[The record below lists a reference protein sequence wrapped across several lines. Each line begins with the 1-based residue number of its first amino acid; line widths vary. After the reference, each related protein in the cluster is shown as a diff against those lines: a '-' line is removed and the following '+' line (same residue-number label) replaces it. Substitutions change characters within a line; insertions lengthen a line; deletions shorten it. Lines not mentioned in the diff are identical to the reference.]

1 VAMSVHIRQNVREP
15 SEHGY
20 GKVCCPVLRHPLAFP
35 GINTICSLTRHVP
48 CDTLKIIVAY
58 FDKCP
63 GKKTRCGILGGE
75 GLRAVGSLREL
86 IEVESLDKY
95 EFQIKTEQM
104 EKLLKQKKYKAA
116 AKIADSIDWS
126 KIRNSSLLMSVSDI
140 YDNLGR
146 YEDCNEILNMAYDC
160 APIGR
165 MIVYRMVEV
174 AVKLQNFDEAIELY
188 KEFIKIAPHDL
199 SRYVLKY
206 QIYRGRGSSVE
217 DQIAILEE
225 YKSREYQEQWAYELA
240 TLYYKEGMITKC
252 LEECDDLI
260 LWFSEGE
267 YVMKAMELKMRI
279 QPLTASQE
287 EKYRQMVAE
296 QQAEEIQV
304 KQVNMDEFNTSNLQ
318 QALAEELEDFMR
330 EELAKKESR
339 ETVEPIPAPWSQ
351 EPEEE
356 GRQEAVQI
364 LDEEEQAPL
373 KGQEEEAI
381 REAIRLQQE
390 KESQEALRLKREK
403 ARQEAARIQQEKIKQ
418 KAIELEQ
425 ERKRLEAIRL
435 LQEEEQAGQ
444 DAPLPQPEEEAS
456 QTEGE
461 PETLKA
467 AARDTFRLPKFLG
480 QDASG
485 QLTFDMEENV
495 LERQITGQMT
505 IEDILSGWEEKKK
518 ETEAA
523 IAEAAKRDEARR
535 KEREYLRSTGKLP
548 ELNTEVV
555 PTLPAEIQR
564 LIDEIEGQLPVRV
577 HVEPIERKKEENR
590 PGEQPPEQVRKDPK
604 NRLEETCD
612 IATILELKD
621 QRQLLDVFDDIQDIL
636 EAESLDKPVSQEETA
651 VEAPEVEEPEA
662 LEEAQEPEEE
672 SVSPSPMMEKLEKA
686 LEEEIAT
693 IRPGQLSEEQKK
705 LFAYFTSVRGMNQQ
719 LADLLEED
727 RMRGELRED
736 SLVGN
741 LVITGEGGTGKTT
754 LASDIV
760 KALQK
765 QRKGSGAKL
774 VKVEAENLNGKNLSN
789 VIAKLGGGALL
800 IERAGRLKTS
810 TAVQLSHAMT
820 RKTGGLLVILEDEKE
835 EIRELF
841 IRCESLAAKFTRSID
856 IPTFTNKELVA
867 FGESY
872 AREQECV
879 FDEMAVLALYNRI
892 GNRQTS
898 DHLVNVAEV
907 KEMIDEAMERGDKR
921 GLFGKRRKGRTDE
934 FGNLILLEKD
944 FE

>member
-1 VAMSVHIRQNVREP
+1 M
-15 SEHGY
+15 
-20 GKVCCPVLRHPLAFP
+20 
-35 GINTICSLTRHVP
+35 
-48 CDTLKIIVAY
+48 
-58 FDKCP
+58 
-63 GKKTRCGILGGE
+63 
-75 GLRAVGSLREL
+75 
-86 IEVESLDKY
+86 DKY

-104 EKLLKQKKYKAA
+104 EKLLGQKKYKAA

-126 KIRNSSLLMSVSDI
+126 KVRNTSLLMSVSDI
-140 YDNLGR
+140 YENLER

-206 QIYRGRGSSVE
+206 QIYKGRSSSVE

-240 TLYYKEGMITKC
+240 TLYYKEGMISKC
-252 LEECDDLI
+252 VEECDDLI

-287 EKYRQMVAE
+287 EKYRQMMSE
-296 QQAEEIQV
+296 RQAEEIQV

-318 QALAEELEDFMR
+318 AALAEELQDFMR
-330 EELAKKESR
+330 EELAKGQDSEARKP
-339 ETVEPIPAPWSQ
+339 VPAPWSQ
-351 EPEEE
+351 ETEEE
-356 GRQEAVQI
+356 PEQEMPKAK
-364 LDEEEQAPL
+364 EA
-373 KGQEEEAI
+373 QEEKAPELAQKLQEEAL
-381 REAIRLQQE
+381 REALRLQQE
-390 KESQEALRLKREK
+390 KEKQEALRIQREE
-403 ARQEAARIQQEKIKQ
+403 ARQEAARIQQEKVRQ
-418 KAIELEQ
+418 KAAREQQ
-425 ERKRLEAIRL
+425 EREQREAYRMQQEALSTQQEIERA
-435 LQEEEQAGQ
+435 QEPEVPEEENT
-444 DAPLPQPEEEAS
+444 LYQPEESRPRKLMEND
-456 QTEGE
+456 
-461 PETLKA
+461 TL
-467 AARDTFRLPKFLG
+467 RLPKFLG

-505 IEDILSGWEEKKK
+505 IEDILNGWEEKKK

-523 IAEAAKRDEARR
+523 IAEAAKREEAKRR
-535 KEREYLRSTGKLP
+535 EREYLRSTGQLP

-555 PTLPAEIQR
+555 PTLPEEIQR
-564 LIDEIEGQLPVRV
+564 LIDEIEGQLPVRI
-577 HVEPIERKKEENR
+577 HVEPIQREKEESAPKER
-590 PGEQPPEQVRKDPK
+590 EREPEKIRRESK
-604 NRLEETCD
+604 NRLEETRD
-612 IATILELKD
+612 IATILELE
-621 QRQLLDVFDDIQDIL
+621 QERVLLDSFDDIIEIL
-636 EAESLDKPVSQEETA
+636 EAENLDEPAKAKE
-651 VEAPEVEEPEA
+651 EAPVPFEPEEPEA
-662 LEEAQEPEEE
+662 LDEVQEPEEE
-672 SVSPSPMMEKLEKA
+672 TVSPSPMMEKLEKA

-727 RMRGELRED
+727 RMRGDLRED

-760 KALQK
+760 KALQR
-765 QRKGSGAKL
+765 QRKSSGAKL
-774 VKVEAENLNGKNLSN
+774 VKVEAENLNGKNLSA
-789 VIAKLGGGALL
+789 VISKLGGGALL

>member
-1 VAMSVHIRQNVREP
+1 M
-15 SEHGY
+15 
-20 GKVCCPVLRHPLAFP
+20 
-35 GINTICSLTRHVP
+35 
-48 CDTLKIIVAY
+48 
-58 FDKCP
+58 
-63 GKKTRCGILGGE
+63 
-75 GLRAVGSLREL
+75 
-86 IEVESLDKY
+86 DKY

-104 EKLLKQKKYKAA
+104 EKLLEQKEYKAA

-126 KIRNSSLLMSVSDI
+126 KIRNTSLLLSVSEI
-140 YDNLGR
+140 YENLER

-174 AVKLQNFDEAIELY
+174 AVKLKNFDEAIELY

-240 TLYYKEGMITKC
+240 TLYYKEGMISKC
-252 LEECDDLI
+252 VEECDDLI

-287 EKYRQMVAE
+287 EKYRQMVSE
-296 QQAEEIQV
+296 DQAEEIQV
-304 KQVNMDEFNTSNLQ
+304 KQINMDEFNTSNLQ
-318 QALAEELEDFMR
+318 AALAEGLQDFLK
-330 EELAKKESR
+330 EELAR
-339 ETVEPIPAPWSQ
+339 ETKKKPVPAPWSQ
-351 EPEEE
+351 EEEE
-356 GRQEAVQI
+356 EPKMEEEQPAE
-364 LDEEEQAPL
+364 DEEE
-373 KGQEEEAI
+373 
-381 REAIRLQQE
+381 RETV
-390 KESQEALRLKREK
+390 LR
-403 ARQEAARIQQEKIKQ
+403 Q
-418 KAIELEQ
+418 K
-425 ERKRLEAIRL
+425 
-435 LQEEEQAGQ
+435 
-444 DAPLPQPEEEAS
+444 EEEAS
-456 QTEGE
+456 VQEQE
-461 PETLKA
+461 NLQQPDRETQQEKSKLKLE
-467 AARDTFRLPKFLG
+467 RDTFRLPRFLG
-480 QDASG
+480 QDESG

-505 IEDILSGWEEKKK
+505 IEDILNGWEEKKK

-523 IAEAAKRDEARR
+523 IAEAAKRDEAKR
-535 KEREYLRSTGKLP
+535 KEREYLRASGQLP
-548 ELNTEVV
+548 DLNTEVI

-577 HVEPIERKKEENR
+577 HVEPIQKEKEERKQKES
-590 PGEQPPEQVRKDPK
+590 GAEQKEPEKPVSDPK
-604 NRLEETCD
+604 IRLDETHD
-612 IATILELKD
+612 IATILELEIPD
-621 QRQLLDVFDDIQDIL
+621 GFDDIIHIL
-636 EAESLDKPVSQEETA
+636 EAESLDRPFVEEKEQILPEKEAIEESAAVAEEET
-651 VEAPEVEEPEA
+651 
-662 LEEAQEPEEE
+662 
-672 SVSPSPMMEKLEKA
+672 VSPSPMMEKLEKA

-693 IRPGQLSEEQKK
+693 IPPGQLSEEQKK

-719 LADLLEED
+719 LAELLEED
-727 RMRGELRED
+727 RMRGEPRED

-765 QRKGSGAKL
+765 QRKNAAAKM
-774 VKVEAENLNGKNLSN
+774 VKVEAESLNGKHVSA
-789 VIAKLGGGALL
+789 VFGKLDGGALL
-800 IERAGRLKTS
+800 IEKAGRMKTQ

-835 EIRELF
+835 EIQDLF
-841 IRCESLAAKFTRSID
+841 VRCESLAAKFTRTIE